1 MKKARGIRGDAV
13 LVTTVTREHWSVSH
27 HNSTLMQIHGCGLE
41 IGGARTFDIAPQS
54 NHSASRLGCSVVELL
69 AKSTVSSILGSV
81 GSRLTVSSILGSV
94 GCRLVETVAP
104 LVTVGTIIA
113 KGLETAF

>member
-1 MKKARGIRGDAV
+1 MTKARSIRGDAV

-27 HNSTLMQIHGCGLE
+27 HNSTLMQIHGFGLE
-41 IGGARTFDIAPQS
+41 IGRARTFGIAPRS
-54 NHSASRLGCSVVELL
+54 NHSASRLGCSVVEVL
-69 AKSTVSSILGSV
+69 AKSTVNSILGSV
-81 GSRLTVSSILGSV
+81 GSRLTVSSILRSV
-94 GCRLVETVAP
+94 SSRLVETVAP

>member
-81 GSRLTVSSILGSV
+81 G
-94 GCRLVETVAP
+94 CRLVETVAP